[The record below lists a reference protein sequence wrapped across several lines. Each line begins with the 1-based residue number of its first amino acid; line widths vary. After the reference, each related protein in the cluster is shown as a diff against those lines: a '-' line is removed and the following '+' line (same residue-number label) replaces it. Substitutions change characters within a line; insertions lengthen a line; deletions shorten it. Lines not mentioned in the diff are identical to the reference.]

1 MPQDPDERLRDG
13 ANFIELVWEQMRD
26 SIIEMAVHVY
36 ELSSEQAVALRK
48 SFRKRYEIVAV

>member
-1 MPQDPDERLRDG
+1 MREG
-13 ANFIELVWEQMRD
+13 ANFVELVWEQIRD
-26 SIIEMAVHVY
+26 KIIEMAVQVY